1 MKTMLA
7 ALRDELLR
15 IFKDEAVLVITIGGS
30 LFYALFYPLPYLPQ
44 TADNLPIA
52 VVDHDRTPLSRKLT
66 RYINATQAATV
77 VMTGSDVFEVK
88 QKVRDGKL
96 AGYVE
101 IPNRLNAQV
110 LRGEPVHVE
119 VFGNAAYLVL
129 FSEVAEAVSEA
140 VLTLNAEI
148 VGQRLLAIGHSP
160 EFAETRAEPISL
172 DQHDLFNPD
181 GGYANYIVPA
191 VMVLILQQTFLIG
204 ICMMQVGRA
213 PLPRGSAGLAL
224 LTGRAAAYLL
234 LQVILLLVYLLLV
247 YRVFHFPHLGTMG
260 LAVLTMLPA
269 FLAMIFL
276 GFTLGGFFK
285 TRETALQIMML
296 VSIPAL
302 FLAGFAWPA
311 EVIPWPLDVLG
322 WVIPSTA
329 AIDAFLS
336 VHHLGAT
343 LADIRFAWLT
353 LWGLAG
359 FYLLTALMVGRRG
372 SSAVNQALEPD
383 AAL

>member
-15 IFKDEAVLVITIGGS
+15 IFRDKAVLVITIGGS

-44 TADNLPIA
+44 TADELPIA

-66 RYINATQAATV
+66 RHIAATQAVTV
-77 VMTGSDVFEVK
+77 VMAGSDVFEVK
-88 QKVRDGKL
+88 QNVRDGKL

-101 IPNRLNAQV
+101 IPRRLNAQV
-110 LRGEPVHVE
+110 LRGEPVRVE

-148 VGQRLLAIGHSP
+148 VGQRMLAIGHSP
-160 EFAETRAEPISL
+160 ELAETLPAPIGL

-213 PLPRGSAGLAL
+213 PLPAGRAGLVL
-224 LTGRAAAYLL
+224 LSGRAAAYLL
-234 LQVILLLVYLLLV
+234 LQVILLLVYLLMV
-247 YRVFHFPHLGTMG
+247 YRVFHFPHQGTMG
-260 LAVLTMLPA
+260 VAVLTLMPA

-276 GFTLGGFFK
+276 GFTLGPFFR
-285 TRETALQIMML
+285 TRETALQVMML

-311 EVIPWPLDVLG
+311 EVIPWPLDILG

-329 AIDAFLS
+329 AIDAFLG

-343 LADIRFAWLT
+343 LADIREVWLA
-353 LWGLAG
+353 LWSLAG
-359 FYLLTALMVGRRG
+359 VYLLTALLVGRG
-372 SSAVNQALEPD
+372 GSAVIDPLREAELAE
-383 AAL
+383 

>member
-1 MKTMLA
+1 MLA

-66 RYINATQAATV
+66 RHIEATQAVTV
-77 VMTGSDVFEVK
+77 VMTGSEVFEVK
-88 QKVRDGKL
+88 EKVRDGKL

-101 IPNRLNAQV
+101 IPRRLHAQV

-140 VLTLNAEI
+140 VLSLNAEI
-148 VGQRLLAIGHSP
+148 VGQRLLAIGHSSD
-160 EFAETRAEPISL
+160 FADRLPEPIGL

-213 PLPRGSAGLAL
+213 PLPGGSAGLAL
-224 LTGRAAAYLL
+224 LSGRAAAYLL
-234 LQVILLLVYLLLV
+234 LQIILLMVYLLMV

-260 LAVLTMLPA
+260 LAVLTLLPA

-276 GFTLGGFFK
+276 GFTLGAFFQ

-329 AIDAFLS
+329 AIEAFLG

-343 LADIRFAWLT
+343 LADIRYVWLT

-359 FYLLTALMVGRRG
+359 FYLLTALMVGRRR
-372 SSAVNQALEPD
+372 STISDRALRAEV
-383 AAL
+383 AE